1 MGHTLHVPVSLC
13 VREWIETEMARAVV
27 YGITVSL
34 CVREW
39 IDPPLRPARVI
50 SIQVSLCVREWI
62 ETGYFIH
69 LFLVVI
75 GLPLREGVD

>member
-1 MGHTLHVPVSLC
+1 MQAVSLC

-39 IDPPLRPARVI
+39 IETKFPYVVGQPAAM
-50 SIQVSLCVREWI
+50 SPSA
-62 ETGYFIH
+62 
-69 LFLVVI
+69 
-75 GLPLREGVD
+75 